1 MDIPVVAMIL
11 RSGWVA
17 RIVLFILAVFSVV
30 SWAVIFNRVLVLSSI
45 RRLHRRFRR
54 VMDDAPRLVDAETL
68 DKRIQSSPMGQLG
81 VAGATEYRRILQDA
95 QSHRGMSN
103 WEFFVNSQFEMAGDL
118 LESIVSAGRARLDR
132 GLVLLA
138 LMSSA
143 SPFLGLFGTVWGVM
157 NSFFEIGNQGSA
169 SLPVV
174 APGIAEA
181 LITTIVGLAVAIPA
195 VIFYNYF
202 MHRVERTEDELGDVK
217 ERLLVR
223 LKRDIMMQF
232 FAGEGERQ

>member
-1 MDIPVVAMIL
+1 MDQ
-11 RSGWVA
+11 
-17 RIVLFILAVFSVV
+17 
-30 SWAVIFNRVLVLSSI
+30 
-45 RRLHRRFRR
+45 
-54 VMDDAPRLVDAETL
+54 APRLVDAETL
-68 DKRIQSSPMGQLG
+68 EKRIQSSPMGQLG
-81 VAGATEYRRILQDA
+81 LAGATEYRRILEDA
-95 QSHRGMSN
+95 RKHQGMRS
-103 WEFFVNSQFEMAGDL
+103 WEFFVNSQFEMANDL
-118 LESIVSAGRARLDR
+118 LESIISAGRARLDR

-202 MHRVERTEDELGDVK
+202 MHRVERTEEELGDVK

-232 FAGEGERQ
+232 FAGEGESQ

>member
-1 MDIPVVAMIL
+1 MDIPVLDMIA

-17 RIVLFILAVFSVV
+17 RVVLLVLAVFSLA
-30 SWAVIFNRVLVLSSI
+30 SWVVIFYRAWALSSVS
-45 RRLHRRFRR
+45 RLHRRFRR
-54 VMDDAPRLVDAETL
+54 VMDDTPRVSDAESL
-68 DKRIQSSPMGQLG
+68 DKRILRSPMGQLG
-81 VAGATEYRRILQDA
+81 LAAAAEFRRIGEDA
-95 QSHRGMSN
+95 QALGAARDVA
-103 WEFFVNSQFEMAGDL
+103 FYLNSQFDMARDRM
-118 LESIVSAGRARLDR
+118 EAVITAGRGRLDQ

-195 VIFYNYF
+195 VIFYNFY
-202 MHRVERTEDELGDVK
+202 MHRVERIEDTLDEARDM
-217 ERLLVR
+217 LLLR
-223 LKRDIMMQF
+223 LKRETMTRF
-232 FAGEGERQ
+232 FAGSGEAR